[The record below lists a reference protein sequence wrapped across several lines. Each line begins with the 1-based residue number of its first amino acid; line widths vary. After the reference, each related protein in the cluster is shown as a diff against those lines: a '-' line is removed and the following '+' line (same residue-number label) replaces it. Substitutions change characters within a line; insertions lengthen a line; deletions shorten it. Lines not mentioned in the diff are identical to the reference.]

1 MSIEKIT
8 SKITAEAEAVRA
20 QLLAEAEK
28 ECDAILSQA
37 KQQAESLIR
46 EEEERGRSEREKIVS
61 RRKSVAGIDCRK
73 LLLAKK
79 QELIGRCFEK
89 AVDAIAAME
98 EEAYIS
104 LLTSLGMKTGLKEGK
119 LIFNGKER
127 DSIGQKVADG
137 LNRAVEGGNF
147 AVSEETRNLRS
158 GYLLRSGNVYINL
171 TAESLVEEFRD
182 ELSGEVHAMLFA
194 ES

>member
-28 ECDAILSQA
+28 ERDAILSQA
-37 KQQAESLIR
+37 KKQADSLIQAE
-46 EEEERGRSEREKIVS
+46 EARGRSEKEKIVS
-61 RRKSVAGIDCRK
+61 RRKSVADIDCRK

-79 QELIGRCFEK
+79 QELIGQCFEK
-89 AVDAIAAME
+89 AVDAITAME
-98 EEAYIS
+98 EDAYTGLLIS
-104 LLTSLGMKTGLKEGK
+104 LGVKTGLKEGL
-119 LIFNGKER
+119 LIFNKKER

-137 LNRAVEGGNF
+137 LNKAVDGGNF
-147 AVSEETRNLRS
+147 AVSERTRNLCG
-158 GYLLRSGNVYINL
+158 GYLLESGNVYINL

-182 ELSGEVHAMLFA
+182 ELSGEVYAMLFA